1 LFTIFKVSKPILV
14 VKFGTASI
22 TLPSGEPD
30 TSIISEIARQVSEIH
45 PHYRIIIVSSGAV
58 GAGKAYI
65 QDYRG
70 TMTQRKAAASV
81 GNPLL
86 VGLYARYFAPN
97 NIFIAQSLCERQHF
111 ANRNKF
117 LQLKE
122 TFEELWAND
131 IIPIVNENDVV
142 SDRELK
148 FSDNDELAT
157 LLAVGFGAETLMFC
171 TSVGGLLDEQGRILR
186 NVSNVNEVFKFVRT
200 DKSFLGLGGMASKL
214 TFAKLAAR
222 MAIRVVIFGMNQ
234 KDELLKAL
242 EGKAGTVI
250 SAGKST
256 LSARNRWLGSGG
268 LVSGTLQVD
277 EGAARALLK
286 RKSLLAVGVSE
297 VTGEFEAGEII
308 EIYNPD
314 KDMIAVA
321 RARETSASIRE
332 NLKTLNFEVA
342 HANDI
347 VIL

>member
-1 LFTIFKVSKPILV
+1 MSKPILV
-14 VKFGTASI
+14 IKFGTASI

-30 TSIISEIARQVSEIH
+30 TGIIAEIARQVSEIH
-45 PHYRIIIVSSGAV
+45 AGYRIIIVSSGAV

-65 QDYRG
+65 QDYKG

-86 VGLYARYFAPN
+86 VGLYAASFAPT
-97 NIFIAQSLCERQHF
+97 NIFIAQGLCERQHF
-111 ANRNKF
+111 ASRKKF

-122 TFEELWAND
+122 TFEELWANN

-157 LLAVGFGAETLMFC
+157 LLAVGFGAESLMFC
-171 TSVGGLLDEQGRILR
+171 TSVGGLLDGEGAVLR
-186 NVSNVNEVFKFVRT
+186 NVSNVNEVFKFVKT

-222 MAIRVVIFGMNQ
+222 MGIRVVIFGMNR
-234 KDELLKAL
+234 KDELLDAL
-242 EGKAGTVI
+242 HGNAGTLI
-250 SAGKST
+250 KPGKST

-268 LVSGTLQVD
+268 LVSGRLQID
-277 EGAARALLK
+277 EGASKALLK
-286 RKSLLAVGVSE
+286 RKSLLAVGVSDVE
-297 VTGEFEAGEII
+297 GDFEAGEII
-308 EIYNPD
+308 EIYSPAQE
-314 KDMIAVA
+314 MIAVA
-321 RARETSASIRE
+321 RARETSGAIRE
-332 NLKTLNFEVA
+332 NLKKMNFEVA

-347 VIL
+347 VLL